1 MREHVIE
8 SEMDDDVQTDEELC
22 EGAIQMMKFSLRE
35 AIESFVNDPQI
46 EQGHI
51 SNLQLWAKEIKIA
64 SELYN
69 RWEG

>member
-51 SNLQLWAKEIKIA
+51 SNLQLWVKEIKIA

>member
-51 SNLQLWAKEIKIA
+51 SNLQLWAKEIKIV

>member
-35 AIESFVNDPQI
+35 AIESFVNDAQI

-51 SNLQLWAKEIKIA
+51 SNLQL
-64 SELYN
+64 
-69 RWEG
+69 